1 MLAKE
6 KRLARQKQTEMRQ
19 AQAEIQRKIIEEA
32 AYVIKLI
39 LNFNLWINFFSKE
52 RKDKNKSAFQNSV
65 WCHSFFVFL
74 VFFFNLML
82 GSDRR

>member
-19 AQAEIQRKIIEEA
+19 AQAEIQRRIIEEA
-32 AYVIKLI
+32 AYVMKLK
-39 LNFNLWINFFSKE
+39 LKFNFVINFFSKE

-65 WCHSFFVFL
+65 WHHSFL
-74 VFFFNLML
+74 VF
-82 GSDRR
+82 